1 MFKGTNVC
9 LKDHVRIF
17 FLHIF
22 YLSLYNFDKGVLVMN
37 DTVLDKE
44 IDEAIRAADYALECL
59 HNADDHLNSASNWG
73 LVDLFGG
80 GLLTTLFKHSKINDA
95 HEELMEAKWALKE
108 FSKELAD
115 VDKRI
120 DLNID
125 IGSFLTFADYLFD
138 GLIADMMV
146 QSRISEAKRQVARA
160 IKQVEEIKE
169 ILEEM

>member
-1 MFKGTNVC
+1 
-9 LKDHVRIF
+9 
-17 FLHIF
+17 
-22 YLSLYNFDKGVLVMN
+22 
-37 DTVLDKE
+37 
-44 IDEAIRAADYALECL
+44 
-59 HNADDHLNSASNWG
+59 
-73 LVDLFGG
+73 
-80 GLLTTLFKHSKINDA
+80 
-95 HEELMEAKWALKE
+95 MEAKWALKE